1 MVLMSMSDNDAAN
14 VRCPWCMGS
23 ELYRSY
29 HDLEWGVPCK
39 NSTELFELIN
49 LEGAQAGLSWIT
61 ILNKR
66 EAYRRLFKKF
76 DPVKVARMTDLQ
88 LEKITADASIV
99 RHKGKVFSVRSN
111 AQALLAMQAQGED
124 FATFIWSFVDGK
136 VVHNTVSSMEDVPVN
151 TSQSEAMSKALKKR
165 GFKFVGPTICYA
177 FMQAAGLVN
186 DHFVSCPRYKVVKA
200 MR

>member
-1 MVLMSMSDNDAAN
+1 MSDSDAVN
-14 VRCPWCMGS
+14 KQCPWCMGS
-23 ELYRSY
+23 ELYRRY

-39 NSTELFELIN
+39 NSNELFELIN

-66 EAYRRLFKKF
+66 ESYRRLFKKF

-88 LEKITADASIV
+88 LEKITTDASIV
-99 RHKGKVFSVRSN
+99 RHKGKVFAVRSN
-111 AQALLAMQAQGED
+111 AQAMLAMQAQGED
-124 FATFIWSFVDGK
+124 FATFVWSFVDGQ
-136 VVHNTVSSMEDVPVN
+136 VLHNGIAIMDDVPVN
-151 TSQSEAMSKALKKR
+151 TPQSQAMSKALKKR

-186 DHFVSCPRYKVVKA
+186 DHLVSCPRYKTVKA